1 VTWAKRRPGQ
11 SANDYGAK
19 HQKLRKALLPQ
30 AYGQPCSRCGNP
42 MLPGQEL
49 HLHHNDSGIGYLGW
63 SHAACN
69 LRAAARTARR
79 KQLARKI
86 VSGRR
91 DDSDRW

>member
-19 HQKLRKALLPQ
+19 YPKLRKALLPQ
-30 AYGQPCSRCGNP
+30 AYGQPCSRCGRP

-49 HLHHNDSGIGYLGW
+49 HLDHNDSGIGYLGW

-69 LRAAARTARR
+69 LRAAAAYGAAETVGP
-79 KQLARKI
+79 QDCF
-86 VSGRR
+86 GRR